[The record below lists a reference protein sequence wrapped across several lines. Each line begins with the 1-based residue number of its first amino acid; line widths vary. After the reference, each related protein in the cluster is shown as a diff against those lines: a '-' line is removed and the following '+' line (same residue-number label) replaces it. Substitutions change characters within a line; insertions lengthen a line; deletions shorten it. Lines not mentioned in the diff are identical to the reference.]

1 MIDEFFYKLLY
12 HLSLALF
19 SLHPLLG
26 LFYFGWFAKP
36 APGSLAR
43 EARFTQTSHVWFAWF
58 SWFVLF
64 A

>member
-43 EARFTQTSHVWFAWF
+43 EARFTQTSHVWFA
-58 SWFVLF
+58 
-64 A
+64 